1 MSALD
6 SIFEM
11 SHFFTSVQIRAIKN
25 MVRKDIVIFQ
35 DIWEVTNQE
44 QG

>member
-1 MSALD
+1 MSALNNM
-6 SIFEM
+6 FKM
-11 SHFFTSVQIRAIKN
+11 SHFFTSAQIRAIKN
-25 MVRKDIVIFQ
+25 MVCEDIMIFQ

>member
-6 SIFEM
+6 SISKM
-11 SHFFTSVQIRAIKN
+11 SHFFTLVQIRAIKS

-35 DIWEVTNQE
+35 NIWEVTNQK